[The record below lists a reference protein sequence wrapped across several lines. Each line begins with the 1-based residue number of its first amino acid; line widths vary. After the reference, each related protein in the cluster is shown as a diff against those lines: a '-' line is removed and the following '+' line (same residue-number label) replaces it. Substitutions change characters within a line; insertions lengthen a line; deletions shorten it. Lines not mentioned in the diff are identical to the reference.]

1 VRPLLVVLWE
11 RSESGFHRSKERRD
25 QFRISMQTLVENSR
39 MTIESFN
46 RQFPIGEK
54 EREE

>member
-1 VRPLLVVLWE
+1 MRPLLVVLWE